1 MQVISSASTS
11 AVVGAT
17 AAVAATPSFHA
28 DNPVFEELYSR
39 LFNST
44 LGYQA
49 VFQLGGSTGK
59 TLYPTG
65 SQKDSDQ
72 VEFTVGS
79 AVNMNDYSFQ
89 WLANYAAVHLTGFR
103 REDVTYSSVDLYP
116 SASSVTRQNL
126 SKVGSP
132 VYAKLV
138 LFSDVNTSVT
148 PVYDYYSEGEYLY
161 QLLWGTKWE

>member
-1 MQVISSASTS
+1 M
-11 AVVGAT
+11 
-17 AAVAATPSFHA
+17 
-28 DNPVFEELYSR
+28 
-39 LFNST
+39 
-44 LGYQA
+44 
-49 VFQLGGSTGK
+49 
-59 TLYPTG
+59 
-65 SQKDSDQ
+65 
-72 VEFTVGS
+72 
-79 AVNMNDYSFQ
+79 
-89 WLANYAAVHLTGFR
+89 TGFR